1 VIVGLTYDLRSEY
14 LASGFS
20 EESVAEFDSDQTVD
34 AVDSAIRQLGHQTER
49 IGNAFSLAKKLAAGH
64 KWDLVFN
71 FAEGLKGRCRES
83 QVPALLELYGI
94 GYTFSDP
101 LVCALTLD
109 KAFAKRLVRD
119 AHLPTPDFAV
129 IENLS
134 QLPALSLKFP
144 LFAKPLAEGTGKGI
158 DKHSKIDSPEQLQDI
173 CRKLLERFDQP
184 VLIEEYLPGREFTTA
199 VLGNGANACVLGTME
214 FAIRK
219 DAPAQDYSYQVK
231 ELCEQFVH
239 YFPMTKGKLRC
250 EVEDLAV
257 KTYRI
262 LECRDAAR
270 VDIRLDSAGRP
281 SFLEINPL
289 PGLNP
294 THSDLPMIAAQEG
307 LSFKELIGI
316 IINNAL
322 ERLKK

>member
-1 VIVGLTYDLRSEY
+1 
-14 LASGFS
+14 
-20 EESVAEFDSDQTVD
+20 
-34 AVDSAIRQLGHQTER
+34 
-49 IGNAFSLAKKLAAGH
+49 
-64 KWDLVFN
+64 
-71 FAEGLKGRCRES
+71 
-83 QVPALLELYGI
+83 VPALLELYDI

-134 QLPALSLKFP
+134 QMSDVSLKFP

-158 DKHSKIDSPEQLQDI
+158 DKHSKIDSQKQLQDI

-239 YFPMTKGKLRC
+239 YFPMTKGKLRS
-250 EVEDLAV
+250 EVEDLAI
-257 KTYRI
+257 KSYRV

>member
-1 VIVGLTYDLRSEY
+1 MIVGLTYDLRSEY

-49 IGNAFSLAKKLAAGH
+49 IGGAFSLAKKLAAGH

-83 QVPALLELYGI
+83 QVPALLELYDI
-94 GYTFSDP
+94 RYTFSDP
-101 LVCALTLD
+101 LVCTLTLD

-134 QLPALSLKFP
+134 QLPAVSLKFP

-173 CRKLLERFDQP
+173 CRKLLKRFDQP

-199 VLGNGANACVLGTME
+199 VLGNGANARVLGTME

-231 ELCEQFVH
+231 EFCEQFVH

-250 EVEDLAV
+250 EVEDLAI
-257 KTYRI
+257 KSYRV

-294 THSDLPMIAAQEG
+294 THSDLPMIAAQES